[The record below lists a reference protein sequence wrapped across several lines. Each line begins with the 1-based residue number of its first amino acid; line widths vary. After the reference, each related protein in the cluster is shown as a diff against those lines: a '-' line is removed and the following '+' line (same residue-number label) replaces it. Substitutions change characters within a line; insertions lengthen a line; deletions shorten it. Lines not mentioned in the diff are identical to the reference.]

1 MKKIELGQTF
11 TILAN
16 VGVIA
21 GILFLAFE
29 LRQNNELIRAE
40 ARNTQNER
48 IEDFVQQVYTVPGL
62 AEIVLKIREG
72 EPLTEVEE
80 IKLRGRQGRQLRGF
94 FAQWREYTEGAGEAP
109 NLEVWRSFFYEGGY
123 YTPPLISGWE
133 DIKTTLP
140 PDFIRHVEENVLNR

>member
-1 MKKIELGQTF
+1 MKKLDLGQALQVF
-11 TILAN
+11 GN
-16 VGVIA
+16 VAVLA
-21 GILFLAFE
+21 GIVFLALE

-80 IKLRGRQGRQLRGF
+80 IMLRGRQGRQLRGF